1 MSSSIELSEADV
13 QDFSRLIQEFACKR
27 GRCHNDMD
35 LLARRF
41 EVDPADTYPIG
52 SASIAARTYE
62 FLKIINNTPTLLEV
76 INHILER
83 GFGPTDIDMTRYNQ
97 ILIKYGF
104 SIVENNGEHKLI
116 HTLSSE
122 FHVERKKAESF
133 IKNNANPKVL
143 SHLNDAAVNLSKG
156 RFDYVLDD
164 CRKAMEAMTNG
175 TFGFSDSLTELVNH
189 KLILEGTR
197 TRKMDVEFLKTVYGF
212 NSTLGAHSA
221 ARRPKPDMEQ
231 AILGLYVTESC
242 ICFLLKRLEV
252 AKSSGITLTR
262 WV

>member
-1 MSSSIELSEADV
+1 MPSSIELSEADI
-13 QDFSRLIQEFACKR
+13 QDFSMFIQEFVCKR
-27 GRCHNDMD
+27 GRCHNDMT

-41 EVDPADTYPIG
+41 EVPPADTYPIG
-52 SASIAARTYE
+52 SSSIAARSYQ
-62 FLKIINNTPTLLEV
+62 FLRIINNTPTLLEV

-83 GFGPTDIDMTRYNQ
+83 GFGPRHIDIARYNQ

-104 SIVENNGEHKLI
+104 SIEENNGEYRLI

-133 IKNNANPKVL
+133 IKNTANSNVL

-164 CRKAMEAMTNG
+164 CRKAMEALTNG
-175 TFGFSDSLTELVNH
+175 SIGFSDSLAELVNH
-189 KLILEGTR
+189 NLILEGTR
-197 TRKMDVEFLKTVYGF
+197 NRKMDVAFLKTVYGF
-212 NSTLGAHSA
+212 NSTLGSHSA

-242 ICFLLKRLEV
+242 ICFLLKRLEA
-252 AKSSGITLTR
+252 AKSAGITLTR